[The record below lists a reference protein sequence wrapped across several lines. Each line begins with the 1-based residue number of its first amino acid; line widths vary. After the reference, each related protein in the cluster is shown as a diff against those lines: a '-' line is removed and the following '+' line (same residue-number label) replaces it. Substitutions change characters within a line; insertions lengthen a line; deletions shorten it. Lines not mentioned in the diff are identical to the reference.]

1 MGTFIGQIL
10 RGNKA
15 NAFKLKV
22 FAGLAA
28 AFWSGGYLSYGL
40 TKAHGTT
47 ILYASAAVYL
57 FMAFG
62 YDKVLSLGWFTR
74 QQLWQ
79 KA

>member
-15 NAFKLKV
+15 NLFKLKV

-28 AFWSGGYLSYGL
+28 AFWSGGYLSYGIA
-40 TKAHGTT
+40 KSHGLSS
-47 ILYASAAVYL
+47 LYASVFIYL

-62 YDKVLSLGWFTR
+62 YDKVAKSVF
-74 QQLWQ
+74 
-79 KA
+79 